1 MLQSRLSVCS
11 DGLLQ
16 TIQTPSKCFSIQS
29 PIVLEV
35 VNQNG
40 FHDQIRGIT
49 NIANPKDSQFEDSS
63 NRMLKLELTDG
74 VTSCYA
80 IEFARVPSLSA
91 TLKSGTKLSVSNV
104 RVENGYLLLNPSN
117 TFLLG
122 GCASFLVSTN
132 TPSYSRNNELKV
144 STVRVLAER
153 RRCLKSRQRQNP
165 VDHSFVEKCIAKSVT
180 LPTYYNRRRSLP

>member
-16 TIQTPSKCFSIQS
+16 TIQTPSKCYSIQS

-49 NIANPKDSQFEDSS
+49 NI
-63 NRMLKLELTDG
+63 DG

>member
-1 MLQSRLSVCS
+1 MLQSKLSICS
-11 DGLLQ
+11 DGLLRA
-16 TIQTPSKCFSIQS
+16 IQTPTKCYTIQF
-29 PIVLEV
+29 PVVLEV
-35 VNQNG
+35 V
-40 FHDQIRGIT
+40 DARMDDTQIRGIT

-80 IEFARVPSLSA
+80 IEFSRIPSLSA
-91 TLKSGTKLSVSNV
+91 TLKPGTKLSVSNV

-132 TPSYSRNNELKV
+132 TRSYSRYNEFEV
-144 STVRVLAER
+144 STIRVLAEGSC
-153 RRCLKSRQRQNP
+153 CLKSGQGQNAI
-165 VDHSFVEKCIAKSVT
+165 DHSLVEKRVATSMN
-180 LPTYYNRRRSLP
+180 PPQ

>member
-16 TIQTPSKCFSIQS
+16 TLQTPSKCYTIQF
-29 PIVLEV
+29 PVVLEV
-35 VNQNG
+35 VYA
-40 FHDQIRGIT
+40 DLATTQIRGIT

-74 VTSCYA
+74 ITSCYA
-80 IEFARVPSLSA
+80 IEFARIPSLSA
-91 TLKSGTKLSVSNV
+91 TLKPGTKLSVSNV

-144 STVRVLAER
+144 STVWVLAER
-153 RRCLKSRQRQNP
+153 RRCLKARQ
-165 VDHSFVEKCIAKSVT
+165 
-180 LPTYYNRRRSLP
+180 

>member
-1 MLQSRLSVCS
+1 MNGLLSSLRSKGLNLKPSWVDDQLKTHHPQNAEEFLFKTVLQSRLSVCS

-16 TIQTPSKCFSIQS
+16 TIQTPSKCYSIQS
-29 PIVLEV
+29 PIVLE
-35 VNQNG
+35 
-40 FHDQIRGIT
+40 IRGIT

-122 GCASFLVSTN
+122 G
-132 TPSYSRNNELKV
+132 
-144 STVRVLAER
+144 
-153 RRCLKSRQRQNP
+153 
-165 VDHSFVEKCIAKSVT
+165 
-180 LPTYYNRRRSLP
+180 

>member
-1 MLQSRLSVCS
+1 
-11 DGLLQ
+11 
-16 TIQTPSKCFSIQS
+16 
-29 PIVLEV
+29 
-35 VNQNG
+35 
-40 FHDQIRGIT
+40 
-49 NIANPKDSQFEDSS
+49 
-63 NRMLKLELTDG
+63 MLKLELTDG

-180 LPTYYNRRRSLP
+180 LPTYYNRRRSLPWFCFRIFDNGRIEGFDKTKRFYGMTPFPQQDITICVHRMNFLSKHIHPETRANISHHFR